1 MTIVDNENKL
11 PLRSQEPTCSHL
23 RSERFFQQE
32 NYWYFRT
39 REGLD
44 IGPFDQQKDAEAG
57 LLGFLGFLQQ
67 AQEDV
72 VTKITTYIKLQSR
85 KNETIDV
92 PKRSDRLFNQNDY
105 WYFRTREG
113 MDIGPFDTRGDAAI
127 GAKSFIGFLEDAKP
141 ELVSR
146 VTNYIKVVA

>member
-1 MTIVDNENKL
+1 MTTANNENKL
-11 PLRSQEPTCSHL
+11 PLRSQESTCAHL

-44 IGPFDQQKDAEAG
+44 IGPFDQKSDAETG
-57 LLGFLGFLQQ
+57 LSGFLGFLQQ

-72 VTKITTYIKLQSR
+72 VTKITTYIKRQAR

-92 PKRSDRLFNQNDY
+92 PKRSDRLFDQNGY

-113 MDIGPFDTRGDAAI
+113 MDIGPFDTRGDAAV
-127 GAKSFIGFLEDAKP
+127 GAKNFIDFLEDAKP
-141 ELVSR
+141 EQVSR

>member
-1 MTIVDNENKL
+1 MTTNLDENTL
-11 PLRSQEPTCSHL
+11 PLRSQESHCSHL

-44 IGPFDQQKDAEAG
+44 IGPFDKQQEAEAG
-57 LLGFLGFLQQ
+57 LSGFLGFLQQ

-72 VTKITTYIKLQSR
+72 VTKITTYITLQSR

-92 PKRSDRLFNQNDY
+92 PKRSDRIFEQSNY

-113 MDIGPFDTRGDAAI
+113 MDIGPFDTRGDASI
-127 GAKSFIGFLEDAKP
+127 GAKSFIGFLEDSKP
-141 ELVSR
+141 DVVSR
-146 VTNYIKVVA
+146 VTNYIRIVA